1 MANLRSLKSHLQSV
15 KKTRQITR
23 AMKMVAAVK
32 LRHAQEDILGAR
44 PYAYKIDE
52 LIANV
57 ALRSSRG
64 LHPLLEKRK
73 LNCRALVIVTA
84 DRGVC
89 GGFNMNIIRKAK
101 EFLESTISAE
111 PIRLILVGKKG
122 RDYFKREGKYKI
134 VGDYVNFWDDLEYK
148 HSRVIIQ
155 KIIDLYTY
163 NRLDRV
169 DILYNEFKS
178 ALQQEVITE
187 QVLPIEPPEITDKS
201 KIIVDYLYE
210 PSPDEVL
217 ETLLPKH
224 LNIQMWRILLESL
237 ASEFGA
243 RMTAMDSA
251 TNNADS
257 VIDNLKLLR
266 NRLRQSIITRE
277 ISEIT
282 GATEALRG

>member
-1 MANLRSLKSHLQSV
+1 MANLRSLKSHLHSV

-84 DRGVC
+84 DRGLC